1 MKKILL
7 FVALITTTTLF
18 AQETKEVY
26 CHVSPGMGTSWFGND
41 CTISVDFGQV
51 KKITQPQIV
60 VDEMGEPIVFNSI
73 IDALNWMSSLGW
85 RFKQAFTI
93 TDPLSKDNIY
103 HYLLA
108 KEIQEGEAIDAGIR
122 LYDKKGKPSESAL
135 LELAKQEENKA
146 YIALLIK
153 LHKLNDEY
161 KEEAAKLFPMD
172 ILSEYLQNKSVNE
185 LETLSRY
192 HHQYFDDYKSFR

>member
-7 FVALITTTTLF
+7 FVTLITTTTLF

-41 CTISVDFGQV
+41 CTISVDFGQA
-51 KKITQPQIV
+51 KKITQPLIV

-103 HYLLA
+103 HYLLT

-153 LHKLNDEY
+153 LHKLNDAY

>member
-7 FVALITTTTLF
+7 FVILITTTTLF

-41 CTISVDFGQV
+41 CTISVDFGQA

-108 KEIQEGEAIDAGIR
+108 KEIQEGEAIDVGIR

-153 LHKLNDEY
+153 LHKLNDAY

>member
-7 FVALITTTTLF
+7 FVILITTTTLF

-41 CTISVDFGQV
+41 CTISVDFGQA

-108 KEIQEGEAIDAGIR
+108 KEIQKGETIDAGIR

-153 LHKLNDEY
+153 LHKLNDAY

>member
-7 FVALITTTTLF
+7 FVALITATTLF

-41 CTISVDFGQV
+41 CTISVDFGQA

-60 VDEMGEPIVFNSI
+60 VDEMGEPIIFNSI

-153 LHKLNDEY
+153 LHKLNDAY

-192 HHQYFDDYKSFR
+192 HHQYFDDYKSF

>member
-41 CTISVDFGQV
+41 CTISVDFGQA

>member
-7 FVALITTTTLF
+7 FVTLITTTTLF

-26 CHVSPGMGTSWFGND
+26 CLVSPGVVGG
-41 CTISVDFGQV
+41 TISIDFGQAH
-51 KKITQPQIV
+51 KTTQPQLV
-60 VDEMGEPIVFNSI
+60 VDEMGKAMMFNSD

-85 RFKQAFTI
+85 RFKQAFLVTE
-93 TDPLSKDNIY
+93 DSPLLQGNFY

-108 KEIQEGEAIDAGIR
+108 KEIKEGEAIDAGIR

-153 LHKLNDEY
+153 LHKLNDAY

>member
-7 FVALITTTTLF
+7 FVILITTTTLF

-41 CTISVDFGQV
+41 CTISVDFGQA

-108 KEIQEGEAIDAGIR
+108 KEIQEGEAIAAGIR

-135 LELAKQEENKA
+135 LELAKREENKA

-153 LHKLNDEY
+153 LHKLNDAY

>member
-7 FVALITTTTLF
+7 FVILITTTTLF

-41 CTISVDFGQV
+41 CTISVDFGQA

-153 LHKLNDEY
+153 LHKLNDAY

>member
-1 MKKILL
+1 M
-7 FVALITTTTLF
+7 
-18 AQETKEVY
+18 Y

-41 CTISVDFGQV
+41 CTISVDFGQA

-153 LHKLNDEY
+153 LHKLNDAY

>member
-7 FVALITTTTLF
+7 FVTLITTTTLF

-41 CTISVDFGQV
+41 CTISVDFGQA

-135 LELAKQEENKA
+135 LGLAKQEENKA

>member
-7 FVALITTTTLF
+7 FVTLITTTTLF

-41 CTISVDFGQV
+41 CTISVDFGQA
-51 KKITQPQIV
+51 KKITQPLIV

-73 IDALNWMSSLGW
+73 IDALNWMSSFGW

-153 LHKLNDEY
+153 LHKLNDAY

>member
-7 FVALITTTTLF
+7 FVTLITTTTLF

-41 CTISVDFGQV
+41 CTISVDFGQA

-153 LHKLNDEY
+153 LHKLNDAY

>member
-7 FVALITTTTLF
+7 FVILITTTTRF

-41 CTISVDFGQV
+41 CTISVDFGQA

-153 LHKLNDEY
+153 LHKLNDAY

>member
-1 MKKILL
+1 MKNILL
-7 FVALITTTTLF
+7 FVILITTTTLF

-41 CTISVDFGQV
+41 CTISVDFGQA

-153 LHKLNDEY
+153 LHKLNDAY

>member
-7 FVALITTTTLF
+7 FVTLITTTTLF

-41 CTISVDFGQV
+41 CTISVDFGQA

-122 LYDKKGKPSESAL
+122 LYDKKRKPSESAL

-153 LHKLNDEY
+153 LHKLNDAY